1 MVDFNEE
8 EEIES
13 DHELILLLK
22 KEIEELRVHHKQ
34 TEENLISSE
43 QNLHETSEQLSIHEK
58 LSAQHAL
65 LRHIFYGVITLVICM
80 WILVFVGWITGQ
92 EAIERE
98 MAFFERI
105 ILVFI
110 GIVGGAISSF
120 FDVRNFT
127 LAPVT
132 KNNGNGNNIN
142 SKSKDTD

>member
-1 MVDFNEE
+1 MIEKDFDNT
-8 EEIES
+8 IES
-13 DHELILLLK
+13 DHEMILILK
-22 KEIEELRVHHKQ
+22 KEIEDLTEHITATEKNLV
-34 TEENLISSE
+34 TSEENL
-43 QNLHETSEQLSIHEK
+43 TDTAEQLAIHEK

-65 LRHIFYGVITLVICM
+65 LKHIFYGVISLVFFM
-80 WILVFVGWITGQ
+80 WTLVFVGWCTGQ

-132 KNNGNGNNIN
+132 KNGKNGNGSN
-142 SKSKDTD
+142 KPKDTD

>member
-1 MVDFNEE
+1 MIEE
-8 EEIES
+8 DMKSLGKVVES
-13 DHELILLLK
+13 DHEMILLLK
-22 KEIEELRVHHKQ
+22 QEIEELNGQ
-34 TEENLISSE
+34 LATSE
-43 QNLHETSEQLSIHEK
+43 SNYHETSEQLSIHEK

-65 LRHIFYGVITLVICM
+65 LRHIFYGVIVLVICM

-127 LAPVT
+127 LAPT
-132 KNNGNGNNIN
+132 IKNGNGNNKI
-142 SKSKDTD
+142 KDSD

>member
-1 MVDFNEE
+1 MIEKDIEKLGEVV
-8 EEIES
+8 ES
-13 DHELILLLK
+13 DHEMILLLK
-22 KEIEELRVHHKQ
+22 TEIDKLNTQLATSEESH
-34 TEENLISSE
+34 S
-43 QNLHETSEQLSIHEK
+43 ETSEQLSIHEK

-65 LRHIFYGVITLVICM
+65 LRHIFSGVIVLVICM
-80 WILVFVGWITGQ
+80 WTLVFVGWVTGQ

-127 LAPVT
+127 LAPT
-132 KNNGNGNNIN
+132 IKNGNGNNKI
-142 SKSKDTD
+142 KDSD

>member
-1 MVDFNEE
+1 MTEDSIKDLEQVV
-8 EEIES
+8 ES
-13 DHELILLLK
+13 VHEMILLLK
-22 KEIEELRVHHKQ
+22 TEIDKLNSQ
-34 TEENLISSE
+34 LATSEENYS
-43 QNLHETSEQLSIHEK
+43 ETSEQLAIHEK

-65 LRHIFYGVITLVICM
+65 LRHIFSGVIILVICM
-80 WILVFVGWITGQ
+80 WTLVFVGWVTGQ

-127 LAPVT
+127 LAPIN
-132 KNNGNGNNIN
+132 KNGNGNH
-142 SKSKDTD
+142 KTKDTD